1 MSQRIFHEYQIIVG
15 TENVI
20 ERIAI
25 RDPVFSTVPT
35 LQFAVVQ
42 HFNTVKVKPVH
53 ALIDCRGGREG
64 GRKEGEAGG
73 SGADGGINSEVLPV
87 RYHPLRVFATRWIS
101 ISMKIAHRRYRK
113 PLARVCFPRD
123 FPTKSVLYIYLSLS
137 LFLSLMF
144 LNYRGNKFLIK

>member
-87 RYHPLRVFATRWIS
+87 LRYHPLRVFATRWIS

-123 FPTKSVLYIYLSLS
+123 FPTKSVLSLSLS
-137 LFLSLMF
+137 LSLMF

>member
-123 FPTKSVLYIYLSLS
+123 FPTKSVLSLSLS
-137 LFLSLMF
+137 LSHVPKLS
-144 LNYRGNKFLIK
+144 GK